1 MFGGTGASAV
11 AGVFHYM
18 NRAKRALCGLF
29 CLCLVALFAGSVR
42 ADECAGAL
50 PAGSATGCGAV
61 ISVTS
66 ANGAGVATAF
76 SVTTPVNGN
85 PFDGTEDTL
94 VGLVNNTGVTL
105 NSITLSSPDE
115 SQGGL
120 GFFDDD
126 GVCTFNSADCFGP
139 FGYEGPNM
147 TFSGNCLGNDPC
159 DSVTITFTGGL
170 AAGASTWFS
179 LEGTPDS
186 LAGVQPGATPE
197 PGSLLLLGTGLLG
210 LGLAVVRR
218 HA

>member
-1 MFGGTGASAV
+1 MLRRARGCST
-11 AGVFHYM
+11 M
-18 NRAKRALCGLF
+18 KIAKRALCGFF

-42 ADECAGAL
+42 ADQCAGAL
-50 PAGSATGCGAV
+50 PVGTATGCGAL

-76 SVTTPVNGN
+76 SVTTPGNGN

-105 NSITLSSPDE
+105 NSITLSSPDN
-115 SQGGL
+115 SFGGL
-120 GFFDDD
+120 GFFDGD
-126 GVCTFNSADCFGP
+126 GVCNFNSADCFGP

-147 TFSGNCLGNDPC
+147 TFSGSCLGNDGC

-179 LEGTPDS
+179 LEGTPNS
-186 LAGVQPGATPE
+186 LSGVQPGSAPE
-197 PGSLLLLGTGLLG
+197 PGTLLLLGTGLLG
-210 LGLAVVRR
+210 LGFAVVRR